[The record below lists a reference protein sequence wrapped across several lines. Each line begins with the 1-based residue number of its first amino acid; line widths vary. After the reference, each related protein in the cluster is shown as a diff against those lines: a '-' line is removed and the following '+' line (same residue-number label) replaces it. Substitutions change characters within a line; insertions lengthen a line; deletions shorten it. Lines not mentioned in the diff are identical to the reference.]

1 MRFFPKLIA
10 LSALTFAVAIA
21 PAQDLTSFLKEG
33 KYPQKIKPADLGED
47 MRAMKIVYEKQG
59 GGGDIFSMLM
69 NPLMMMMGSLGQAT
83 TGGDTKPED
92 PQQAAAMAF
101 FDRMGISWT
110 NGSTV
115 KVFDQDFLVTYS
127 VQINLLEATK
137 SKNPPDISKMDLVLT
152 LINTKQ
158 IAAITPRLD
167 LTKAEWMK
175 PSPTPPPGAA
185 GGATTAPDMPE
196 DRSQTISNLKQA
208 SIAMLM
214 YAGDYD
220 DVIPYVQSTKA
231 AFEVLMPY
239 AKSKDIFKSLNTNGS
254 KILLNMAV
262 AGVNM
267 GSIQNPVETV
277 LFYESKTWPDG
288 TRAVAFCDGHAKMVG
303 EGEWESL
310 KASLNLKLAKS
321 GKPLPATL
329 GSAWDGG

>member
-21 PAQDLTSFLKEG
+21 PAQDLASFLKDG

-69 NPLMMMMGSLGQAT
+69 NPMMMMMGAFGQMT
-83 TGGDTKPED
+83 SGGDAKPED
-92 PQQAAAMAF
+92 PQQGAAMAF
-101 FDRMGISWT
+101 FDRMGVSWT

-115 KVFDQDFLVTYS
+115 KIFEQDYLVTYS
-127 VQINLLEATK
+127 VQINLMEATK
-137 SKNPPDISKMDLVLT
+137 SKNPPDLSKMDLVLT

-175 PSPTPPPGAA
+175 PSPTPPPGIKEGPMA
-185 GGATTAPDMPE
+185 APDMPE
-196 DRSQTISNLKQA
+196 DRTQTLSNVKQA
-208 SIAMLM
+208 SVALM
-214 YAGDYD
+214 IYAADYD
-220 DVIPYVQSTKA
+220 DVIPYVQSSKG

-239 AKSKDIFKSLNTNGS
+239 AKNKEIFKSLNPNGS
-254 KILLNMAV
+254 KVLLNMAV
-262 AGVNM
+262 VGVNIA
-267 GSIQNPVETV
+267 SIPSPAETV

-288 TRAVAFCDGHAKMVG
+288 SRAVAFCDGHAKMVA
-303 EGEWESL
+303 ELEWESL

-329 GSAWDGG
+329 GSNWDGG